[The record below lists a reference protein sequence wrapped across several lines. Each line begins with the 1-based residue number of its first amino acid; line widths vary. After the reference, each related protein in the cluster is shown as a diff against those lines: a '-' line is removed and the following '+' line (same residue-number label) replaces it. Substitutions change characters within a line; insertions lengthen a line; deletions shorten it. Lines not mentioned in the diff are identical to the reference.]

1 MLTEQAPNNSIL
13 VSGCRPLILSPH
25 VYSLPLRHF
34 HTHIKIKYMYN
45 KVIIYYKGDIII
57 FAAVKYFPPFK
68 NIIWQNDSIKQE
80 HQNKIL
86 TWIHLLIEPTAHNT
100 PHNYINI
107 STLSVIPTISTP
119 DLAFIIIR
127 KNFLRHLEDP
137 LLNMSQVFQ
146 TARDD
151 KIWIVRFYLQPQRV
165 SLCNLLSAL
174 RRFLLTPHA
183 TTNKQSLNWHTVFCA
198 IYK

>member
-1 MLTEQAPNNSIL
+1 MLILQRDYMINKSLWRMLTEQAPNNSIL
-13 VSGCRPLILSPH
+13 VSGCRPLILSPQ

-107 STLSVIPTISTP
+107 STLSVIPKISTP
-119 DLAFIIIR
+119 DLAFIIKKKFPKTSGR
-127 KNFLRHLEDP
+127 P
-137 LLNMSQVFQ
+137 LAKYVTSFSDCKRWQDLNS
-146 TARDD
+146 
-151 KIWIVRFYLQPQRV
+151 KILPSATE
-165 SLCNLLSAL
+165 SL
-174 RRFLLTPHA
+174 
-183 TTNKQSLNWHTVFCA
+183 VV
-198 IYK
+198 